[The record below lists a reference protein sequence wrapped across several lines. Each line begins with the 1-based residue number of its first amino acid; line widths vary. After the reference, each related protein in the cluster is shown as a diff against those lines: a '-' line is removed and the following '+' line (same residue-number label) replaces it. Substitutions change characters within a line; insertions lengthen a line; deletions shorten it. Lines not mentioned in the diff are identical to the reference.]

1 MHAVGLVELR
11 VARNAIEE
19 KRIER
24 DVVILGQ
31 GRIYRVERAVVLR
44 PQIGRR
50 PHAGDEVGNRA
61 A

>member
-1 MHAVGLVELR
+1 MHAVGLVEFR
-11 VARNAIEE
+11 VARNAVEE

-31 GRIYRVERAVVLR
+31 SRIYRVERAVVLR
-44 PQIGRR
+44 PQIGRPR
-50 PHAGDEVGNRA
+50 MPAMRVGNRA